1 MIKKITSL
9 LLLTFIVNIVFG
21 QQANT
26 LIKSVSE
33 KFSQVKNF
41 KSNVNI
47 DFDIPS
53 INMEKMNGKVF
64 YKAPNKFKVKLSGVA
79 FLPKQNPFELYNL
92 LRDTSAYVAVSNGAE
107 DVSGIRTQVVSVLPI
122 KEQDVVLLKC
132 WINPVS
138 NCIEKSQITTKSSGT
153 ITSTYFYAANLNYPL
168 PYKINFSIDLTKFKI
183 PKMIAVDINSKKKSN
198 SNASGRTTGSIT
210 FNMSK
215 YEINKGVKEDNF

>member
-1 MIKKITSL
+1 MIKKIASFFLFTWIANVAL
-9 LLLTFIVNIVFG
+9 A
-21 QQANT
+21 QQAKP
-26 LIKSVSE
+26 LIKSVNE
-33 KFSQVKNF
+33 NFSKVKNF

-53 INMEKMNGKVF
+53 INMEKMSGKVF

-92 LRDTSAYVAVSNGAE
+92 LRDTSAYIAVLNGAE
-107 DVSGIRTQVVSVLPI
+107 EVNGIKTQVVSVLPI

-132 WINPVS
+132 WINAVS
-138 NCIEKSQITTKSSGT
+138 KCIEKSQITTKSNGT
-153 ITSTYFYAANLNYPL
+153 ITSTYFYAANFIYPL

-183 PKMIAVDINSKKKSN
+183 PKMIAVDINSKKKNNAN
-198 SNASGRTTGSIT
+198 SSGKTTGSIT
-210 FNMSK
+210 FNLSM